1 MNEKTTVLHAG
12 LLLATLLAS
21 GASAA
26 DLTLYADDDYQG
38 RALNVVIDE
47 RELSVRN
54 FDKRAS
60 SVVVEKGAWVLCSGE
75 DYAGQ
80 CVTLEPGRYPS
91 LQALGMDNNITSV
104 RRRDAA
110 SIGEFKGAEA
120 IARNAAQSSDIELFA
135 RDDYGGARHLVEMS
149 QSDLPPQLMRSQA
162 ESVVIAKGKWELCS
176 EPQFRGKCVTLGP
189 GKYASL
195 QMYGLAEGAGSVRR
209 AAEPPPQ

>member
-1 MNEKTTVLHAG
+1 MKATTAFLHSA
-12 LLLATLLAS
+12 LLLAACAGS
-21 GASAA
+21 AHAA

-47 RELSVRN
+47 RSLSVRN

-75 DYAGQ
+75 DYSGQ

-91 LQALGMDNNITSV
+91 LQALGLDNSIASV
-104 RRRDAA
+104 RRRDVA
-110 SIGEFKGAEA
+110 SLGEFKGAEA
-120 IARNAAQSSDIELFA
+120 IARNASRSSDIELFA
-135 RDDYGGARHLVEMS
+135 RDDYGGARHLVDVS
-149 QSDLPPQLMRSQA
+149 QADLPPQLMRNQA

-176 EPQFRGKCVTLGP
+176 EPQFQGKCVTLGP

-195 QMYGLAEGAGSVRR
+195 QMYGLTDGAASVRR
-209 AAEPPPQ
+209 APEPPLQ